1 MPRAGIAQESQA
13 GGPLTVPSAELGN
26 GPSERG
32 PMPPIQVGLDLF
44 AVVLDGVLELM
55 AVGECALFR
64 LELRRPAR
72 SVLKRGAN
80 CHGTRLL

>member
-1 MPRAGIAQESQA
+1 
-13 GGPLTVPSAELGN
+13 
-26 GPSERG
+26 
-32 PMPPIQVGLDLF
+32 MPPIQVGLDLF